1 MTEQT
6 GKTTEM
12 SRDEKIDRL
21 DYVARR
27 RLFIRT
33 FEKSGYGLDDDCLTK
48 KEIFEHFKLNSEED
62 FIKLMKENEE
72 SFEEIMTDVFQ
83 LVVKSKREKI
93 KEKLETEWNLLKDKI
108 GKNDTKSIGV
118 ISSGNSTITLLD
130 DDLKMI
136 HPVQD
141 FFEDR
146 AYTTV
151 ILPYMEKRE
160 VSEGIFNEITSNGKF
175 LINNMREQPILL
187 NKNVMTKG
195 IGNNIYLKVFPEFVE
210 PRWERKSI
218 VSFLNGSNPHYTL
231 EEIFDEIKAHIKYY
245 IQLED
250 ENQFDIVACW
260 IIASYFFEMFD
271 AFGYLYLT
279 GTKGCGKTKLLKIV
293 ASLAFN
299 GKMNVGIKS
308 AGLFRSVHGSKLTL
322 CLDEI
327 DANTLK
333 NDSDLNELLR
343 GGYMK
348 GHTVP
353 RVEKNAKTGVFEV
366 KQHELY
372 SPKALCNI
380 TGIDDVIE
388 DRAIPIVMV
397 RANNEKLSKNDANV
411 NDLKWQETRNK
422 LYVYMMENFK
432 DMEKNI
438 NAVKNFDLK
447 TISVGVD
454 DVANDGNDGEHDII
468 GSVAN
473 DGHDAY
479 KYIPLNLRK
488 TTILQHS
495 PQLPMLPVE
504 ISGNENNAISDI
516 SDISDTTPMIDNNKN
531 IHIYRYDTD
540 RIEGHLDDV
549 LKNEK
554 EISVPVINNVEDVAK
569 KVSITQRNY
578 QIALPILSIAYGIS
592 YDNFEKTV
600 QYLSRTFDR
609 KRIDANYE
617 SSDNTLM
624 EVLVSLV
631 DTRRWWKITTIVE
644 DMKMRTDEQWANSK
658 WVIRALKR
666 MFPNID
672 KRRTTSG
679 VEVYLSPETV
689 QTRATRNGIDVDET
703 IKNRNFNE
711 LGSMGDNEKIRFKLK
726 KERIIFDWQLK
737 TWAVEQGIEEVKVD
751 KIIQHLINDGA
762 IAEIRSGT
770 YRWVLG

>member
-1 MTEQT
+1 MTEQVD
-6 GKTTEM
+6 KTTEM

-27 RLFIRT
+27 KNFIRT
-33 FEKSGYGLDDDCLTK
+33 FEENGGGLDDDCLTK
-48 KEIFEHFKLNSEED
+48 TEIFKHFKLNSEED
-62 FIKLMKENEE
+62 FVKLMKENEE

-93 KEKLETEWNLLKDKI
+93 KEKLETEWNVLKDRI
-108 GKNDTKSIGV
+108 GKNDTKSIDV
-118 ISSGNSTITLLD
+118 IHSGNSQITILPEA
-130 DDLKMI
+130 LKQI

-141 FFEDR
+141 FFEGN
-146 AYTTV
+146 AFTTV
-151 ILPYMEKRE
+151 ILPYTEKKE
-160 VSEGIFNEITSNGKF
+160 VREGIFNETTSNGKF
-175 LINNMREQPILL
+175 LINNNRESPIFL
-187 NKNVMTKG
+187 NKNVMQKG
-195 IGNNIYLKVFPEFVE
+195 IGNNIYLKVFPEYLE
-210 PRWERKSI
+210 PRWEMRSV
-218 VSFLNGSNPHYTL
+218 VSFLNGNNPHYTL
-231 EEIFDEIKAHIKYY
+231 EEIFEEIKAHIKFY

-260 IIASYFFEMFD
+260 IIATYFFEMFD

-308 AGLFRSVHGSKLTL
+308 ASLFRSVHGSKLTL

-333 NDSDLNELLR
+333 NDTDLNELLR

-348 GHTVP
+348 GHSVP

-411 NDLKWQETRNK
+411 NDLKWQQTRNK
-422 LYVYMMENFK
+422 LYIYMMENFK
-432 DMEKNI
+432 DIEKNI

-447 TISVGVD
+447 TISVGV
-454 DVANDGNDGEHDII
+454 ANDGNERFENDDNAGHGV
-468 GSVAN
+468 GSH
-473 DGHDAY
+473 GW
-479 KYIPLNLRK
+479 LFEK
-488 TTILQHS
+488 TTILQPS
-495 PQLPMLPVE
+495 PQLPMEL
-504 ISGNENNAISDI
+504 SGNENIDI
-516 SDISDTTPMIDNNKN
+516 SNISNISDTTPMIDNNKN
-531 IHIYRYDTD
+531 IHIYRYDID
-540 RIEGHLDDV
+540 RLEGHLDGV
-549 LKNEK
+549 LKNDKQICVQEL
-554 EISVPVINNVEDVAK
+554 NNDGDVAK

-592 YDNFEKTV
+592 YVNFEKTV
-600 QYLSRTFDR
+600 QYLSQTFDR

-631 DTRRWWKITTIVE
+631 DTRRWWKIATVVE

-658 WVIRALKR
+658 WVIRAMKR
-666 MFPNID
+666 MFPKID
-672 KRRTTSG
+672 KRRTQTG
-679 VEVYLSPETV
+679 VEVYLSPNDV
-689 QTRATRNGIDVDET
+689 QTRATRNGIDVAEI

-711 LGSMGDNEKIRFKLK
+711 LGSMSDNEKIRFKLK
-726 KERIIFDWQLK
+726 KEKVIFDWQLK
-737 TWAVEQGIEEVKVD
+737 KWAIEQGIEEVKID

-762 IAEIRSGT
+762 IAEIRTGT
-770 YRWVLG
+770 YRWELG